1 MKLFVANLHRKT
13 TEAELTKFFSEIGPV
28 KEVKIIMDRETNES
42 RGFGFV
48 VMSTQEDAQ
57 KAIDELNKKELGGRP
72 LVVTQA
78 KEQPHRESRFNKRS
92 SR

>member
-1 MKLFVANLHRKT
+1 MKLFVANLPRQT
-13 TEAELTKFFSEIGPV
+13 TEDELKEFFSKIGPV
-28 KEVKIIMDRETNES
+28 KEVKIIMDRETNQS

-78 KEQPHRESRFNKRS
+78 
-92 SR
+92 

>member
-1 MKLFVANLHRKT
+1 MKLFVANLPRES
-13 TEAELTKFFSEIGPV
+13 TEKELTEFFSEVGTV
-28 KEVKIIMDRETNES
+28 KEVKIIMDRETNQS

-48 VMSTQEDAQ
+48 VMSSQDEAE
-57 KAIDELNKKELGGRP
+57 KAIAELNKKELGGRP

-92 SR
+92 PR